1 MKTEYQNQVIA
12 KLKSLREKN
21 GYSQLDLAS
30 YLGISSGQLGNIE
43 SYKRPHKYPLKQIY
57 QLCDKFGVAIQEVF
71 CSKDN
76 EVPTSIT
83 EVIKLIIKYQENE
96 E

>member
-12 KLKSLREKN
+12 RLKSLREKN
-21 GYSQLDLAS
+21 GFSQLNIAS

-43 SYKRPHKYPLKQIY
+43 SYKRPHKYTLKQIY
-57 QLCDKFGVAIQEVF
+57 QLCTKFDIEIQQVF
-71 CSKDN
+71 CPTKHEAS
-76 EVPTSIT
+76 TSIT
-83 EVIKLIIKYQENE
+83 EIIKLIIKYQENE